1 MRIKVN
7 QPEIALP
14 HDPNKKPITQS
25 RRPHLDMDDP
35 WIIQFLSEIQIGHIS
50 TRDGNQPFI
59 NPTSFW
65 YSAENHEIYFHSN
78 AYGRMRFNAEQNPEA
93 CFECFKSGR
102 LLPSNLALEV
112 SFQYE
117 CVIAYGKIRVIEK
130 MDEKRDVL
138 NGLLQKYFGKMESGK
153 DFRPITD
160 EELKQ
165 TSVYGIKI
173 DAWNGKR
180 NWMAK
185 ADQAEN
191 GEWPDL
197 ALKWFDFY

>member
-1 MRIKVN
+1 
-7 QPEIALP
+7 
-14 HDPNKKPITQS
+14 
-25 RRPHLDMDDP
+25 
-35 WIIQFLSEIQIGHIS
+35 
-50 TRDGNQPFI
+50 
-59 NPTSFW
+59 
-65 YSAENHEIYFHSN
+65 
-78 AYGRMRFNAEQNPEA
+78 
-93 CFECFKSGR
+93 
-102 LLPSNLALEV
+102 LEV

>member
-1 MRIKVN
+1 M
-7 QPEIALP
+7 AY
-14 HDPNKKPITQS
+14 DPNKSPINQS
-25 RRPHLDMDDP
+25 RRPRLDMDDD
-35 WIIQFLSEIQIGHIS
+35 WIVHFLSEIQIGHIS
-50 TRDGNQPFI
+50 TRDRKQPFI

-65 YSAENHEIYFHSN
+65 YNKENREIYFHSN
-78 AYGRMRFNAEQNPEA
+78 AYGRMRFNAEENPEA

-117 CVIAYGKIRVIEK
+117 CVIAYGKIHVIENI
-130 MDEKRDVL
+130 DEKRDVL
-138 NGLLQKYFGKMESGK
+138 NGLLQKYFGEMKSGK
-153 DFRPITD
+153 EYRPIID

-165 TSVYGIKI
+165 TSVYGIKV
-173 DAWNGKR
+173 DAWNGRR
-180 NWMAK
+180 NWVDK

-197 ALKWFDFY
+197 APKWFNFY